1 MSTIRYTAGGDYDP
15 GNSAGATTSS
25 DIDFSD
31 QSFRTVGRVDGP
43 DEFYLA
49 SSSDGAL
56 LRTADGGSL
65 LRPSTDGIAV
75 DFSDKIGLVSLTGGD
90 LGDSLRSGA
99 NNDTLEGGGGNDV
112 LEAGL
117 GINIIDG
124 GSGIDTIS
132 YEHLSLR
139 LNAGV
144 AVYLNN
150 GYAHDLVDTSRLSD
164 SFSNIQNVIG
174 SGREDLLHGSS
185 GNNVFEGGAG
195 ADTIRGNGGID
206 TASYGGSTEAV
217 NVDLTTNVNTGGDA
231 QGDDL
236 AGIANI
242 LGSTFAD
249 ILTGDGLANTLTGNG
264 GGDAL
269 YGMGGADRLVITDTP
284 TMIDG
289 GAGIDFLFV
298 TGGGSVSLAE
308 ATFTGIEAVYVRN
321 ATALDMSAVTNGTR
335 IVSQSASGQ
344 GVDFG
349 VDIVGTS
356 GADRIVAGKGGD
368 TIEGGAGGD
377 KIFAGGGADTFRFQA
392 GFGRDNLYGLDLA
405 LDHIAIDMA
414 GVESG
419 SMKLTE
425 LQGGQDTL
433 VTFAGIASTDKIILY
448 DVTVDEIRAVQSALF
463 TFGA

>member
-1 MSTIRYTAGGDYDP
+1 MSTIRYTAGGNYDP
-15 GNSAGATTSS
+15 GKGAGATTFP

-31 QSFRTVGRVDGP
+31 QSFRTVGRVDGS
-43 DEFYLA
+43 DEFYVA

-75 DFSDKIGLVSLTGGD
+75 DFSDKIGLVYLTGGD
-90 LGDSLRSGA
+90 LGDSLRSGV

-117 GINIIDG
+117 GINTIDG
-124 GSGIDTIS
+124 GSGINTIS

-150 GYAHDLVDTSRLSD
+150 GYAYDLVDTSRLSD

-236 AGIANI
+236 DGIANI

-249 ILTGDGLANTLTGNG
+249 TLTGDALANTLTGNG

-284 TMIDG
+284 TRIDG
-289 GAGIDFLFV
+289 GAGKDFLIV
-298 TGGGSVSLAE
+298 QGGGSVSLIETA
-308 ATFTGIEAVYVRN
+308 FTGIESVYVRN
-321 ATALDMSAVTNGTR
+321 DTHLDMSQVTTGSR
-335 IVSQSASGQ
+335 IVSQSTSDH
-344 GVDFG
+344 GVEM
-349 VDIVGTS
+349 IGTS
-356 GADRIVAGKGGD
+356 GADTIKAGKGGD
-368 TIEGGAGGD
+368 VIEGGAGGD
-377 KIFAGGGADTFRFQA
+377 KLFAGGGSVTFHFEA
-392 GFGRDNLYGLDLA
+392 GFGRDNVYGFDVA
-405 LDHIAIDMA
+405 TDHIAVDIA
-414 GVESG
+414 GVDATDI
-419 SMKLTE
+419 KLTSFH
-425 LQGGQDTL
+425 GGQDTI
-433 VTFAGIASTDKIILY
+433 VTFTGVEGTNKIILH
-448 DVTVDEIRAVQSALF
+448 DVTIAQIEAGPSDLF